1 MKKILLSL
9 FFCMSILF
17 SKHVSLDSFLK
28 NNNTVILIIN
38 PKNGEIIE
46 ANEFAAKFYGMSLSK
61 LKSLNIKDINAFS
74 KEQVQEEMQK
84 AKEENRNYFIFK
96 HKVAN
101 ERIEKV
107 EVYSFPIVY
116 QNQELLFSIVNKYK
130 DKYAVEYFNKNLEEQ
145 VKLQTAQIKE
155 SKQNITNIFLACLV
169 LLIIWVLILIYF
181 LKQKKL
187 LTIKLQNMNKKLH
200 ETNERFELA
209 MDTTKDGLWDWN
221 IKTDEVIFSKT
232 WKEMLG
238 FKEDEL
244 ENSFETWASRVHKDD
259 FPKAEKDL
267 HEHLNGV
274 TEYYENIHRM
284 RHKDGHWVWILDRG
298 KTVFDENNKPI
309 RMIGFHTDISSQ
321 KEAEKKIEEQKDEF
335 EKIFSNSNDAIAI
348 IDLDTNFLNFNDAYL
363 LMTGYTK
370 EELLQKSCLELT
382 FEEDIEATEQALAE
396 VFANGHIENFEK
408 RCLVKGGK
416 TLLSSMNIA
425 LMSDKKRLILTTRD
439 ITQVKNLQSQE
450 KLASMGEMIGNIA
463 HQWRQP
469 LTVITTNASGVKL
482 QKELDLLDD
491 ETFNKAMDSIISQS
505 KYLSETIDDF
515 RAYIKDDKQREET
528 TIIYILNKTLS
539 LNEASLKNNHI
550 EVLTD
555 FKSDLKVYGYKNELV
570 QSFLNIINNA
580 TDAIKERLVS
590 DTTRIILI
598 STKKSKDGLSV
609 EIKDNAGGI
618 DKSILPRIF
627 EPYFTT
633 KHQSVGTGIGLS
645 LSHDILVNHHKAQI
659 DVMNEEF
666 EHEGQK
672 YKGAKFTIK
681 FKKL

>member
-1 MKKILLSL
+1 VKKILLSL
-9 FFCMSILF
+9 FLCMSILF
-17 SKHVSLDSFLK
+17 SKHINLDSFLK

-38 PKNGEIIE
+38 PKNGEIVE

-101 ERIEKV
+101 EKIEKV

-116 QNQELLFSIVNKYK
+116 QNQELLFSIINKYK
-130 DKYAVEYFNKNLEEQ
+130 DKYAVEHFNENLEEQ

-187 LTIKLQNMNKKLH
+187 LTIKLQNMNKELH

-209 MDTTKDGLWDWN
+209 MDTTKDGLWDWD

-244 ENSFETWASRVHKDD
+244 ENSFESWASRVHKDD
-259 FPKAEKDL
+259 FKKEEKDL

-348 IDLDTNFLNFNDAYL
+348 VDLNTNFLNFNDAYL
-363 LMTGYTK
+363 QMTGYTR
-370 EELLQKSCLELT
+370 EELLSKSCIELT

-408 RCLVKGGK
+408 RCIVKGGRS
-416 TLLSSMNIA
+416 LLSSMNIA

-439 ITQVKNLQSQE
+439 ITQVKNSQSQE

-482 QKELDLLDD
+482 QRELDLLDD

-550 EVLTD
+550 EVITD

-590 DTTRIILI
+590 DTARIILI
-598 STKKSKDGLSV
+598 STKKSRSGLTI

-666 EHEGQK
+666 EYEGQK
-672 YKGAKFTIK
+672 YKGAKFIIK

>member
-9 FFCMSILF
+9 FLCMSILF
-17 SKHVSLDSFLK
+17 SKHINLDSFLK

-38 PKNGEIIE
+38 PKNGEIVE
-46 ANEFAAKFYGMSLSK
+46 ANEFAGKFYGMSLSK

-101 ERIEKV
+101 EKIEKV

-116 QNQELLFSIVNKYK
+116 QNQELLFSIINKYK
-130 DKYAVEYFNKNLEEQ
+130 DKYAVEYFNENLEEQ

-187 LTIKLQNMNKKLH
+187 LTIKLQNMNKELH

-209 MDTTKDGLWDWN
+209 MDTTKDGLWDWD

-244 ENSFETWASRVHKDD
+244 ENSFESWASRVHKDD
-259 FPKAEKDL
+259 FKKAEKDL

-348 IDLDTNFLNFNDAYL
+348 VDLNTNFLNFNDAYL
-363 LMTGYTK
+363 QMTGYTR
-370 EELLQKSCLELT
+370 EELLSKSCIELT

-408 RCLVKGGK
+408 RCIVKGGRS
-416 TLLSSMNIA
+416 LLSSMNIA

-439 ITQVKNLQSQE
+439 ITQVKNSQSQE

-550 EVLTD
+550 EVITD

-590 DTTRIILI
+590 DTARIILI
-598 STKKSKDGLSV
+598 STKKSRSGLTI

-645 LSHDILVNHHKAQI
+645 LSHDILVNHHNAQI

-672 YKGAKFTIK
+672 YKGAKFIIK